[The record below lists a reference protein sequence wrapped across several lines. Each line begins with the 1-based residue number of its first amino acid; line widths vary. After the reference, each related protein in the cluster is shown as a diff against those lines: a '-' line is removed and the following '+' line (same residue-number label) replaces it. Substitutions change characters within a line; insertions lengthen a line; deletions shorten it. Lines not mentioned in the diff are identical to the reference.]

1 MMARLYEKINRT
13 KKLIKENRDLGADV
27 ETMDR
32 LYRYLRYLNN
42 QLERLQKLYDIANYE
57 PVYEMEF
64 C

>member
-13 KKLIKENRDLGADV
+13 KKLIKESRDLGADV

-57 PVYEMEF
+57 PVYEMEL